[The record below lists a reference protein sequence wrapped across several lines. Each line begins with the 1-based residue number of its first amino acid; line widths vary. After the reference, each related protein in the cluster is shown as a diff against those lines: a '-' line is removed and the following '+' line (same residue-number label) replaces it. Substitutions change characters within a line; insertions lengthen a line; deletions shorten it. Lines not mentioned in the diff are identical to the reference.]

1 MYKKIL
7 VPMDGSELSERSL
20 EHVKAIAKG
29 CQVPEVVLL
38 GVVEPIVQYGE
49 LSGFMSADWGV
60 QAEKQTLD
68 WLKGYLA
75 KLSDKLSGEGINVK
89 TAVAYGRAAEQILE
103 YASKNNVDLVVMTTR
118 GRSGVARWALGSVAD
133 RVVRYSVAPVLVVS
147 PRGTKGVK

>member
-7 VPMDGSELSERSL
+7 VPLDGSELSERSL

-29 CQVPEVVLL
+29 CQVPEVVLF

-68 WLKGYLA
+68 WLKGYIA
-75 KLSDKLSGEGINVK
+75 KLSDGLASEGINVK

-103 YASKNNVDLVVMTTR
+103 YTSKNNVDLIVMTTR

-133 RVVRYSVAPVLVVS
+133 RVIHYSPAPVLVVS
-147 PRGTKGVK
+147 LRVAGVGK